1 MSAVHAFHPHP
12 PLPGW
17 RWLAGLGL
25 LAALAGGMAPAHA
38 ESLRCAGGIAAEGD
52 SKLSLMAKCG
62 QPVLTDTYCA
72 LLYQNPHYYPVP
84 EPYASRILPCQVTE
98 EWLYDRGPGNLFAT
112 VRLRSGVVLSITYGH
127 TPR

>member
-1 MSAVHAFHPHP
+1 MSALPAFHPHP
-12 PLPGW
+12 SLPGW
-17 RWLAGLGL
+17 RWLAALGL
-25 LAALAGGMAPAHA
+25 LAALAGGAAPASA
-38 ESLRCAGGIAAEGD
+38 ESLRCAAGIAAEGD

-72 LLYQNPHYYPVP
+72 PLYQNPHLYPVP

>member
-1 MSAVHAFHPHP
+1 MLAPAARP
-12 PLPGW
+12 PSTLPGW
-17 RWLAGLGL
+17 PWLTGLGL
-25 LAALAGGMAPAHA
+25 LLALAGGAAPARA
-38 ESLRCAGGIAAEGD
+38 ESLRCVRGIAAEGD

-72 LLYQNPHYYPVP
+72 PIYQNPHYYPVP

>member
-1 MSAVHAFHPHP
+1 MSPPARCPSP
-12 PLPGW
+12 PLPG
-17 RWLAGLGL
+17 RGWLAGLGL
-25 LAALAGGMAPAHA
+25 LLALAGGAAPARA

-72 LLYQNPHYYPVP
+72 PLYQNPHYYPVP

>member
-1 MSAVHAFHPHP
+1 MRPEAPRLHRPVS
-12 PLPGW
+12 GW
-17 RWLAGLGL
+17 WWVGW
-25 LAALAGGMAPAHA
+25 ALVFWWCGVAPAQA

-62 QPVLTDTYCA
+62 PPVLSDTYCA
-72 LLYQNPHYYPVP
+72 AVYYGGSPYPVP
-84 EPYASRILPCQVTE
+84 EPYARQVVPCLPTE
-98 EWLYDRGPGNLFAT
+98 EWLYDRGHGNLWAT

>member
-1 MSAVHAFHPHP
+1 MRLEALRLNRPVSGWWWFGWAAVF
-12 PLPGW
+12 W
-17 RWLAGLGL
+17 W
-25 LAALAGGMAPAHA
+25 GGVAPAQA

-62 QPVLTDTYCA
+62 PPVLSDTYCA
-72 LLYQNPHYYPVP
+72 AVYQGGSPYPVP
-84 EPYASRILPCQVTE
+84 EPYASRIVPCLPTE
-98 EWLYDRGPGNLFAT
+98 EWLYDRGQGNLWAT

>member
-1 MSAVHAFHPHP
+1 MRPEAPRPHRPVSGWWWFGWAAVF
-12 PLPGW
+12 W
-17 RWLAGLGL
+17 W
-25 LAALAGGMAPAHA
+25 GGVAPAQA

-62 QPVLTDTYCA
+62 PPVLSDTYCA
-72 LLYQNPHYYPVP
+72 AVYYGASPYPVP
-84 EPYASRILPCQVTE
+84 EPYARQVVPCLPTE
-98 EWLYDRGPGNLFAT
+98 EWLYDRGPGHLWAT